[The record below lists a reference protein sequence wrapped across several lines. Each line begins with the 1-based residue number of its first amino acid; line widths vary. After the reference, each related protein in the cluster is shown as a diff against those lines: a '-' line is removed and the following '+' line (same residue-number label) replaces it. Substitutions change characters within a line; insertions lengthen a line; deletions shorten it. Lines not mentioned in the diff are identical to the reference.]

1 MKTFHFIYSLLLS
14 LAALPA
20 MAQTMPF
27 VEEGKTWTMEHF
39 DGPFINRRSTVE
51 KLTIE
56 GDTVIAGR
64 VWKKMYLT
72 GHNARELAA
81 VLYEEDGKVYILPY
95 LGATE
100 GKLLYDFSMKKD
112 DEATCF
118 NPEYLNYLPDEE
130 HFYSRDR
137 DMLVKVAA
145 PEEQESREMIPNSF
159 SVLIDAY
166 GTLMYI
172 DWIEGV
178 GNIYNPLNYN
188 HIVLLGGHSFNLLE
202 CRAGDK
208 ILYQSPYDRLGYGW
222 FVEEGKTWRVE
233 RRRKFDIEN
242 KTDAPSTFEQYVLE
256 GDTLIGHTTYTKL
269 YSVKEGN
276 GQKLL
281 QSVLRQDEFGITY
294 FLPYAGAAQEK
305 VLYDFTANVGAGSQN
320 THYQMN
326 SNGGWPTSK
335 AEYEKKNVTFNI
347 QDTHLT
353 ESNGYYL
360 SIFNTTEAAD
370 AQRKYT
376 YLESVGSLTDPF
388 RHIDEDYVSHVVECS
403 VAGKVIYSEPVWK
416 EPTTGIE
423 NVRDNESG
431 AKENALYDLSGRRIY
446 QTPKHGVY
454 IRNGRKYIVK

>member
-27 VEEGKTWTMEHF
+27 VEEGKTWTMEYF
-39 DGPFINRRSTVE
+39 DGPFVNRRSTIE

-64 VWKKMYLT
+64 KWKKVYCT
-72 GHNARELAA
+72 ENAHRQLATA
-81 VLYEEDGKVYILPY
+81 LYEKDGKVYYLPY
-95 LGATE
+95 AGDIE
-100 GKLLYDFSMKKD
+100 GKLLFDFNMKTGNKNTFYMPD
-112 DEATCF
+112 CSKYLRENNAGFCDYEIEIEVTGMGKRSFGGAELTCYATIAEESGHDEVDF
-118 NPEYLNYLPDEE
+118 
-130 HFYSRDR
+130 
-137 DMLVKVAA
+137 
-145 PEEQESREMIPNSF
+145 
-159 SVLIDAY
+159 
-166 GTLMYI
+166 
-172 DWIEGV
+172 IEGV
-178 GNIYNPLNYN
+178 GNIYNPLNYR
-188 HIVLLGGHSFNLLE
+188 IVPGGPTYHLLE
-202 CRAGDK
+202 CSVNDK
-208 ILYQSPYDRLGYGW
+208 TLYKTSDRLGYGW

-233 RRRKFDIEN
+233 RRRKYDIEN

-294 FLPYAGAAQEK
+294 FLPYAGATQEK

-326 SNGGWPTSK
+326 SNGGWPASK
-335 AEYEKKNVTFNI
+335 AEDEDKYVTFNI

-376 YLESVGSLTDPF
+376 YLESIGSLTDPF
-388 RHIDEDYVSHVVECS
+388 RYTDEDYVSHVVECS
-403 VAGKVIYSEPVWK
+403 VGGKVIYSEPVWK
-416 EPTTGIE
+416 KPTTGIE
-423 NVRDNESG
+423 NLRDNESR

-454 IRNGRKYIVK
+454 IRNGRKFIVK